1 MDKRIAVSVSPL
13 FFALLGWLLLYE
25 QQGLAAGCLAA
36 SLIHECGHLSMLFLR
51 HAYPKSIAV
60 GIFGMRIER
69 EEGLHLTFFDDLL
82 IAAGGPLMNLLCCA
96 IFLLLGRK
104 QAGAIHL
111 VMALFNLLP
120 MELLDGGQ
128 MLLAALY
135 LHTERE
141 RAERLLLICSV
152 LTLFPL
158 GVAGF
163 LVLFKSGCNVSLL
176 AVDVYLTVLLIFRRK
191 R

>member
-1 MDKRIAVSVSPL
+1 
-13 FFALLGWLLLYE
+13 
-25 QQGLAAGCLAA
+25 
-36 SLIHECGHLSMLFLR
+36 MLFLR
-51 HAYPKSIAV
+51 HAYPKSITV
-60 GIFGMRIER
+60 GIFGMRMER
-69 EEGLHLTFFDDLL
+69 DAGLHLTFLDDLW
-82 IAAGGPLMNLLCCA
+82 IAAGGPLMNLLWCA
-96 IFLLLGRK
+96 VFLLFGK
-104 QAGAIHL
+104 EQAAAIHL

-128 MLLAALY
+128 MLLAVLY
-135 LHTERE
+135 RHTARE

-163 LVLFKSGCNVSLL
+163 LVLFQSGCNVSLL
-176 AVDVYLTVLLIFRRK
+176 AVDVYLAVLLIFRRK